1 MIYAVNHNCRP
12 GKSQLLNHEGYE
24 EQIREVRVVT
34 KEYGFSQNA
43 RGRSCRAESAED
55 TTSEAARI
63 QFSILRRR
71 GVAGRGEMAI
81 ELSDGLRATIESG
94 VRRRHP
100 DYSDSMVRLA
110 ALRLAIG
117 QQLFDQAFPVAKETR

>member
-1 MIYAVNHNCRP
+1 MSVAD
-12 GKSQLLNHEGYE
+12 LN
-24 EQIREVRVVT
+24 RL
-34 KEYGFSQNA
+34 
-43 RGRSCRAESAED
+43 ESAED

-71 GVAGRGEMAI
+71 GVAGRADMAI

-94 VRRRHP
+94 VRQRHP

-117 QQLFDQAFPVAKETR
+117 QQLFDQAFPAPEEKR

>member
-1 MIYAVNHNCRP
+1 MR
-12 GKSQLLNHEGYE
+12 
-24 EQIREVRVVT
+24 
-34 KEYGFSQNA
+34 KEYGFSRNE
-43 RGRSCRAESAED
+43 RGRSYRPESAED

-71 GVAGRGEMAI
+71 GMAGRADMAI
-81 ELSDGLRATIESG
+81 ELSDGLRATIEFG
-94 VRRRHP
+94 VRQRHP

-117 QQLFDQAFPVAKETR
+117 QQLFDQAFPAPMENR